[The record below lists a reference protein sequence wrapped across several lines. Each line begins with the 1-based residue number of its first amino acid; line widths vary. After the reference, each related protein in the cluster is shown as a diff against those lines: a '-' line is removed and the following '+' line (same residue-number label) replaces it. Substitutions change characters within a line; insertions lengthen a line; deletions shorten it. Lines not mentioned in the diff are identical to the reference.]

1 MYNFDIVGQVSGRGS
16 IIRQKFSDESR
27 GAIFEALLKSHHLI
41 IIITAAVKCPVE
53 KDQAKA
59 SAAKSDNLSI
69 GILKMSTLFPARSS
83 TSKENASAPFG
94 KQ

>member
-41 IIITAAVKCPVE
+41 IIIT
-53 KDQAKA
+53 
-59 SAAKSDNLSI
+59 
-69 GILKMSTLFPARSS
+69 
-83 TSKENASAPFG
+83 
-94 KQ
+94 